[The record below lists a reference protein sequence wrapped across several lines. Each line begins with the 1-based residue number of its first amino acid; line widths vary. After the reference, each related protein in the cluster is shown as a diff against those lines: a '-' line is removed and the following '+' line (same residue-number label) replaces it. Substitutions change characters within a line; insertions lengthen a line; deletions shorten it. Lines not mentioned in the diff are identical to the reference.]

1 MGDTT
6 PRIKQE
12 ARQVLL
18 PVAYLPPL
26 EYMVCMVS
34 AGRAVIELH
43 ETYQRQS
50 WRNRCNIYTANGVRN
65 LIIPVECPSG
75 NRSQTNEVVVS
86 THENWRKKHWRS
98 ITSAYRNSPFF
109 IYYQDLLA
117 PFFLRP
123 TSTPEFLWEF
133 NLKVLQSIMG
143 ELSIPADISLTRSYE
158 REPQGM
164 IDLREKLTPKIH
176 RREYPL
182 ISHWPFYQQTF
193 TEKHGF
199 IPNLSIADLMFNLG
213 PASNDYLTETA
224 KYLETYPKEG

>member
-1 MGDTT
+1 MGTTT

-12 ARQVLL
+12 NRKILL

-26 EYMVCMVS
+26 EYMVCMIS
-34 AGRAVIELH
+34 AGETVIELH

-50 WRNRCNIYTANGVRN
+50 WRNRCSIYTANGARN
-65 LIIPVECPSG
+65 LIIPVERPSG
-75 NRSQTNEVVVS
+75 NHSRTSEVLVS
-86 THENWRKKHWRS
+86 THENWRIKHWRS

-123 TSTPEFLWEF
+123 AASPEFLWEF
-133 NLKVLQSIMG
+133 NLKVLQSIME
-143 ELSIPADISLTRSYE
+143 ELSIPADISLTKGYE
-158 REPQGM
+158 REPEGM
-164 IDLREKLTPKIH
+164 TDLRDKLTPKTH
-176 RREYPL
+176 RRENPP
-182 ISHWPFYQQTF
+182 ISHWPVYQQTF

-213 PASNDYLTETA
+213 PASNDYLAETA
-224 KYLETYPKEG
+224 KYLEV

>member
-1 MGDTT
+1 MGTIP

-12 ARQVLL
+12 NIKILL

-34 AGRAVIELH
+34 AGEAVIELH

-50 WRNRCNIYTANGVRN
+50 WRNRCSIYTANGTRN
-65 LIIPVECPSG
+65 LIIPVERPAG
-75 NRSQTNEVVVS
+75 NHSQTSEVLVS
-86 THENWRKKHWRS
+86 KHENWRKKHWRS

-123 TSTPEFLWEF
+123 VSSPELLWEF
-133 NLKVLQSIMG
+133 NMNILQSIME
-143 ELSIPADISLTRSYE
+143 ELSISADIGSTKEYE
-158 REPQGM
+158 GEPKGM
-164 IDLREKLTPKIH
+164 NDLREKLTPKTH

-182 ISHWPFYQQTF
+182 ISHWPVYQQTF
-193 TEKHGF
+193 AEKHGF
-199 IPNLSIADLMFNLG
+199 MPNLSIADLMFNLG
-213 PASNDYLTETA
+213 PASNDYLVETA
-224 KYLETYPKEG
+224 KYLEV